1 MNKPFLVLNAGSSSI
16 KLTLFAPDLR
26 QMLTGVADAIRG
38 NAALR
43 IGAITSRPPMPNHQ
57 AGLAAIFEALAAQ
70 GVTLDDLDAVGH
82 RVVHGGTALT
92 APTRITADTR
102 AAIAACIPLAPL
114 HNPHNLA
121 AIDAIAALASDLPQ
135 VACFDTAFHATNPDV
150 ATHYAL
156 PPEISA

>member
-1 MNKPFLVLNAGSSSI
+1 
-16 KLTLFAPDLR
+16 
-26 QMLTGVADAIRG
+26 
-38 NAALR
+38 
-43 IGAITSRPPMPNHQ
+43 MPNHQ